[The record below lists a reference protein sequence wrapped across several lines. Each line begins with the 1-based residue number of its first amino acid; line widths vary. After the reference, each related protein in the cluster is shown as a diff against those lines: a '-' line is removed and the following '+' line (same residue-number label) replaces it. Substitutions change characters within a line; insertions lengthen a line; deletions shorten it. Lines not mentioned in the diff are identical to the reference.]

1 MKVRIDG
8 YKHLVNKDSGDVR
21 TVVYYSFEVNRKD
34 SNGFIHCSPAWFDD
48 VLDFDCG
55 EFYNLVT
62 DVDLS
67 YGKPYTRVIGFD
79 VIS

>member
-8 YKHLVNKDSGDVR
+8 YKHLVKKDSGEVR
-21 TVVYYSFEVNRKD
+21 TVVYYSREENRKD
-34 SNGFIHCSPAWFDD
+34 SVGFIHCSPAWIDE

-55 EFYNLVT
+55 KFYNLVT

>member
-8 YKHLVNKDSGDVR
+8 YKHLVNKDSGEVR
-21 TVVYYSFEVNRKD
+21 TVVYYSCEVNRKD

-55 EFYNLVT
+55 DFYNLVT
-62 DVDLS
+62 DVPRASLPS
-67 YGKPYTRVIGFD
+67 RSSAGSRR
-79 VIS
+79 S